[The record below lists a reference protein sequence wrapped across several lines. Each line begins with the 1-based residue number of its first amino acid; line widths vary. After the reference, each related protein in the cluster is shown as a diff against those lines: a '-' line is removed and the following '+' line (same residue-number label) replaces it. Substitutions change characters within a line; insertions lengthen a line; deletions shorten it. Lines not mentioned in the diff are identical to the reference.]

1 MKFDTAERIEEYLLK
16 KYNKPI
22 ITKKQYAEETHSS
35 VSTVDNYIAKNDG
48 VAKYVKLG
56 SAKNARIVFPIVE
69 VAKFLAGNVEVD
81 DV

>member
-1 MKFDTAERIEEYLLK
+1 MMLSIAGKTIETNEQGFLA
-16 KYNKPI
+16 NPDEWNEQF
-22 ITKKQYAEETHSS
+22 TET
-35 VSTVDNYIAKNDG
+35 IAKNDG